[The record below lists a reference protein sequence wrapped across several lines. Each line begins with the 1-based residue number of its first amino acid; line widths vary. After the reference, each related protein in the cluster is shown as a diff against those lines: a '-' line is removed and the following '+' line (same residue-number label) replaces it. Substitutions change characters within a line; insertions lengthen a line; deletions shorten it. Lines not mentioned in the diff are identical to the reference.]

1 MLELEIDDPYVTLE
15 DSVQFIAPIESD
27 SSVDDIMAFAVNV
40 APDCPNQHQFD
51 VTVRTSDYFGV
62 PQEVAVVF
70 KVDYIILA
78 DDGGSVELSE
88 FKIYRNYPN
97 PFNPT
102 TTLTYDL
109 PLESDV
115 HLAIYDLLGR
125 QVKTLVR
132 QRQNAGQHSITW
144 DATNRSGEP
153 VSAGIYFYHLRAG
166 DFNATGK
173 MLLLK

>member
-70 KVDYIILA
+70 KVDYIILTV
-78 DDGGSVELSE
+78 GEGSVELSE

-109 PLESDV
+109 LFDSDV
-115 HLAIYDLLGR
+115 QLNIYDLLGR

-144 DATNRSGEP
+144 DATNRNGEP
-153 VSAGIYFYHLRAG
+153 VSAGIYFYHLRAY